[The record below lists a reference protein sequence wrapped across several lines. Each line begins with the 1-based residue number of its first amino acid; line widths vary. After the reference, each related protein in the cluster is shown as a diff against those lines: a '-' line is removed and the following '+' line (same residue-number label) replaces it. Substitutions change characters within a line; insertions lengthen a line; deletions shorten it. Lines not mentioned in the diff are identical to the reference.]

1 MRRKALVTRLSVKVR
16 VDEIVRLSEEKPDLH
31 YNIIRLIAFDCARMY
46 VARRKTV
53 TDYLEKVLNEGL
65 KLQTRHNLAGIFWMA
80 YALFDCRNSLGD
92 LQDFLNRGLLSS
104 GDVVASAYWAFYWC
118 TRELLKLEEMKA
130 LAERIF
136 TEALKMDRNFAVLLR
151 KLPFPSYLSS
161 LIVAEIPGVVD
172 AMLDNFVADPEEFS
186 LAWIAPR
193 SLSGFKWMLNEVAL
207 RSGNSGFVASN
218 FLAESITQ
226 SGIAF
231 PASKAVVLFYDTFG
245 DGELLL
251 DAVFKALS
259 ELSYK
264 QRCRVVSEKWTLK
277 IRQVLSGVRKALGLN
292 GVVELFERCR
302 DELYLETL
310 ELFVPH
316 MLLAGKGVPH
326 DCLCGMENLFF
337 WERNLVRL
345 KGGDVDLE
353 RFMF

>member
-1 MRRKALVTRLSVKVR
+1 MVTRLSVKVR
-16 VDEIVRLSEEKPDLH
+16 IDEIVRLSEEKPDLH

-46 VARRKTV
+46 VAKRKTF

-65 KLQTRHNLAGIFWMA
+65 KPQTRHNLAGIFWTA
-80 YALFDCRNSLGD
+80 YFLFDCRDSLED
-92 LQDFLNRGLLSS
+92 LQDFLNRGLLLN
-104 GDVVASAYWAFYWC
+104 GDVVASAYWAFDWC

-136 TEALKMDRNFAVLLR
+136 AEALKMDRNFAVLLK

-186 LAWIAPR
+186 LAWIAPK
-193 SLSGFKWMLNEVAL
+193 GFSDFKRMLNEVAL
-207 RSGNSGFVASN
+207 RSGNNRLVASN
-218 FLAESITQ
+218 FLARSITQ

-231 PASKAVVLFYDTFG
+231 PASKAVVLFYSTFG
-245 DGELLL
+245 DKGLLL
-251 DAVFKALS
+251 DAVSRTLS
-259 ELSYK
+259 ELSHK
-264 QRCRVVSEKWTLK
+264 QKRQVASEKWTLK

-302 DELYLETL
+302 DELYPETL

-316 MLLAGKGVPH
+316 ILLAGKKVPRG
-326 DCLCGMENLFF
+326 CLRGMENLFF

-345 KGGDVDLE
+345 KGGSVDLE